1 MNVLPELSDPV
12 TDYTQC
18 GKWTKEIDLTHT
30 TLVWANWKS
39 LSAPQFFVNELA
51 QLHGTE
57 RYFVPLRWITLS
69 KKVYAEGYSVEYNDE
84 VHSCYV
90 QRSSLIINPSC
101 RAMNFSPQQVL
112 EPLFVCRSSSSN
124 GTCKTLSA
132 CAAETILFAS
142 LVSLWPSV
150 EQSLELTQ
158 S

>member
-1 MNVLPELSDPV
+1 MDFLPELSDPV

-30 TLVWANWKS
+30 TPVWANWKS

-69 KKVYAEGYSVEYNDE
+69 KKFHAEGYLVEYNDE

-90 QRSSLIINPSC
+90 QRLSLMIIPNLRATSFSLQRILKPSF
-101 RAMNFSPQQVL
+101 A
-112 EPLFVCRSSSSN
+112 CRSSSPN
-124 GTCKTLSA
+124 GTYKTVSA
-132 CAAETILFAS
+132 CAAETILFAL
-142 LVSLWPSV
+142 LVN
-150 EQSLELTQ
+150 
-158 S
+158 